1 MTNIYLVGAYARKG
15 SIYEQVKYCP
25 RYGAFK
31 TQEDCDKQ
39 CEILN
44 KRAIRP
50 QTYFSVPVAIIVSKV
65 KNVSK
70 NASNG
75 SKTRKKKKVA

>member
-15 SIYEQVKYCP
+15 SIYEQIRYCP

-31 TQEDCDKQ
+31 TQKDCDAQ
-39 CEILN
+39 CELLN

-50 QTYFSVPVAIIVSKV
+50 QTYFSVPVALVGKV
-65 KNVSK
+65 KSVSK

-75 SKTRKKKKVA
+75 STTRGKRKKV

>member
-1 MTNIYLVGAYARKG
+1 MSIIYLVGAYAKKG
-15 SIYEQVKYCP
+15 SIYEQTRYCP

-31 TQEDCDKQ
+31 TREQCDEQ

-50 QTYFSVPVAIIVSKV
+50 QTYFSVPVAVNRAV
-65 KNVSK
+65 RKNT
-70 NASNG
+70 SNG
-75 SKTRKKKKVA
+75 STTRGKTKKV

>member
-1 MTNIYLVGAYARKG
+1 MANIYLVGAYARKG
-15 SIYEQVKYCP
+15 SIYEQIRYCP

-31 TQEDCDKQ
+31 TQKDCDAQ
-39 CEILN
+39 CELLN

-65 KNVSK
+65 KSVRK

-75 SKTRKKKKVA
+75 STTRGKAKKV

>member
-1 MTNIYLVGAYARKG
+1 MSMIYLVGAYAKKG
-15 SIYEQVKYCP
+15 SIYEQVRYCV

-31 TQEDCDKQ
+31 TREQCDEQ
-39 CEILN
+39 CDLLN

-50 QTYFSVPVAIIVSKV
+50 QTYFSVLVPLVSKT
-65 KNVSK
+65 KSVSK

-75 SKTRKKKKVA
+75 TTTRGKRKKV

>member
-1 MTNIYLVGAYARKG
+1 MANIYLVGAYARKG
-15 SIYEQVKYCP
+15 SIYEQIKYCP

-39 CEILN
+39 CEMLN

-50 QTYFSVPVAIIVSKV
+50 QTYFSVPVPLVSKV
-65 KNVSK
+65 KSASK

-75 SKTRKKKKVA
+75 STTRGKTKKV